1 MATLTPEQ
9 QAAVARAQAR
19 IGATQAPRPAA
30 PARPRDMR
38 PEPAQRQQEAST
50 TSTQTSTARSAQ
62 TTARSAQSFPY
73 EMERLKAEAERAKIE
88 VERLRAKEA
97 AGELDLK
104 EQQSLNASRAILMAY
119 GETLYR
125 NARAGGYEPTTPR
138 NRIASLASGLP
149 IMGEN
154 LADFIR
160 DPVSER
166 GVTGERRFTEGALR
180 TATGAGGPKEERP
193 QTTRNYFPT
202 PWQSRDPEAR
212 QDFLRTRLEQ
222 LRTSGRVAGPALGPG
237 AKATIEELSTPPKA
251 RKSETSSKSLPRVR
265 NDADFN
271 ALPSGKNIQF
281 IDPNGDIRTKP

>member
-1 MATLTPEQ
+1 
-9 QAAVARAQAR
+9 
-19 IGATQAPRPAA
+19 
-30 PARPRDMR
+30 
-38 PEPAQRQQEAST
+38 
-50 TSTQTSTARSAQ
+50 
-62 TTARSAQSFPY
+62 
-73 EMERLKAEAERAKIE
+73 MERLKAEAERAKIE

-202 PWQSRDPEAR
+202 PWQSLDPEAR
-212 QDFLRTRLEQ
+212 KDFLATRLEQ
-222 LRTSGRVAGPALGPG
+222 LSTSGRVAGPALGPS
-237 AKATIEELSTPPKA
+237 ARATISALSSPPKK
-251 RKSETSSKSLPRVR
+251 RKDESASTKLPRVK
-265 NDADFN
+265 NNADYA
-271 ALPSGKNIQF
+271 ALPSGTKF
-281 IDPNGDIRTKP
+281 IDPDGNTRTKP

>member
-19 IGATQAPRPAA
+19 IGATQAPRPSA
-30 PARPRDMR
+30 PAQPRDMR
-38 PEPAQRQQEAST
+38 PEPARRQQEAST
-50 TSTQTSTARSAQ
+50 TSTQTSTARTAQ
-62 TTARSAQSFPY
+62 TTAQSAQSFPY

-202 PWQSRDPEAR
+202 PWQSLDPEAR
-212 QDFLRTRLEQ
+212 KDFLATRLEQ
-222 LRTSGRVAGPALGPG
+222 LSTSGRVAGPALGPS
-237 AKATIEELSTPPKA
+237 ARATISALSSPPKK
-251 RKSETSSKSLPRVR
+251 RKDESASTKLPRVK
-265 NDADFN
+265 NNADYA
-271 ALPSGKNIQF
+271 ALPSGTKF
-281 IDPNGDIRTKP
+281 IDPDGNTRTKP